1 MSIEVNK
8 RLFWRYVNIKLN
20 RAIHSYHVFS
30 ILSILL
36 EEIIEDLKKSK
47 EIKIINF
54 ATISLNDTKPKKYFD
69 VRYQKIME
77 SKGGRLIKID
87 LSKKIKKKLI
97 QYLDV
102 DGK

>member
-1 MSIEVNK
+1 MNIEISK

-20 RAIHSYHVFS
+20 RAVHSYHVFAIIS
-30 ILSILL
+30 ILF

-47 EIKIINF
+47 QIKIFNF
-54 ATISLNDTKPKKYFD
+54 ATISLNETKPKKYFD

-87 LSKKIKKKLI
+87 LSKKIKRKLV